1 MITYT
6 RRQKNEI
13 FAIEERGPKS
23 EPFKVDISF
32 TLIDWLK
39 MDYVISQIK
48 KEKQIELE
56 QIDRLSMSFNI
67 LPRGVNY
74 HLYLLIKLALDG
86 DIVTLKASV
95 KEIERCY

>member
-6 RRQKNEI
+6 RSQKNKI

-48 KEKQIELE
+48 KENQIYLE
-56 QIDRLSMSFNI
+56 
-67 LPRGVNY
+67 
-74 HLYLLIKLALDG
+74 
-86 DIVTLKASV
+86 
-95 KEIERCY
+95 